1 MNLAKVSRMPS
12 PCVVTVEAI
21 AANTASGAIHIT
33 APVIFS
39 ITCARSSITPAMRA
53 PRSPSAASAVP
64 KKIEN
69 TTICRI
75 SLLAMASATDFGT
88 RCAMKSLSVKAL
100 VLRLVAA
107 PTSGSGRPM
116 LMPGWSTVAMIRPS
130 VSDTSE
136 AVMNHA
142 SAFTPTR
149 PTVLASPMWAMPM
162 TSVEKTSGAMI
173 ILISRRKTS
182 VMTEM

>member
-1 MNLAKVSRMPS
+1 MPS
-12 PCVVTVEAI
+12 PCVVTVDAM
-21 AANTASGAIHIT
+21 AANTATGAIHIT

-39 ITCARSSITPAMRA
+39 MICARSSITPAMRA
-53 PRSPSAASAVP
+53 PRSPSAAKAVP

-88 RCAMKSLSVKAL
+88 RWATKSFSVKAL

-116 LMPGWSTVAMIRPS
+116 FRPGCNSVAMTSPS
-130 VSDTSE
+130 VSDTSD
-136 AVMNHA
+136 AVMNHP
-142 SAFTPTR
+142 SALTPTR
-149 PTVLASPMWAMPM
+149 PTVLASPMCAIPI
-162 TSVEKTSGAMI
+162 TSVENTSGAMI

-182 VMTEM
+182 VMIEM